1 MTVSSFKLTDNE
13 LSILRRNLNKLFV
26 AYQMKDSFSHLDDLD
41 KAIMHQDMQIL
52 FEIRDDIDEYFDEME
67 RRASDQ
73 MAIEDNIELGM
84 E

>member
-1 MTVSSFKLTDNE
+1 MTISNFRLTDNE
-13 LSILRRNLNKLFV
+13 LAILRRNLNRLFV
-26 AYQMKDSFSHLDDLD
+26 AYHLKDSFSHLDDLD
-41 KAIMHQDMQIL
+41 KAIMHQDIAIL
-52 FEIRDDIDEYFDEME
+52 CEIRDDIDEYFDEME